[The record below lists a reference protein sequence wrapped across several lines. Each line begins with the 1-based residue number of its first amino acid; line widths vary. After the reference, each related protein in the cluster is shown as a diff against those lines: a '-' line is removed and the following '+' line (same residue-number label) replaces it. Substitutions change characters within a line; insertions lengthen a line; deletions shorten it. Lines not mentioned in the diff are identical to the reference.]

1 MSEFPQDIDQGH
13 FDDLGTIDVLVMR
26 CQAHLD
32 DEANDSAVSSAAE
45 SDFLGEIA
53 KPQGSDSTSDADEA
67 DGDNGEKA
75 TSGQKASAFQA
86 HVADDDEA
94 DLGMGMMG
102 IFDGPSDHY
111 RDGPIRDG
119 VRPMPGWQHPS
130 GQPRHRYGQDAY
142 GWSPRDYAS
151 AQYIPPGYDSTPPYR
166 GTYPQHPPQIRTRKQ
181 VHFDHKGHDA
191 RDPRE
196 YHDTYDARSWG
207 QEPLR
212 PAMPGPS
219 ESQHDAYARWDDG
232 DRYGDGAAYA
242 EGYQGYDQGNG
253 RYSDRPFH
261 HQPPHYGHQ
270 YAPHPSAWPN
280 GFPPLPGTGMPWL
293 PQHPGHAPPWPH
305 AYPTMPPLPHGP
317 PQYPGHQPPVS
328 WVPPQGS
335 GPPAAPPA
343 QPPDNSNKPG
353 SLDPSR
359 DQNNTQDDGWG
370 NNGNNN
376 DNQGGDGGWN
386 DNGPDSSNQ
395 GGNDSWNDGGKND
408 NAATGQVDD
417 WGAPGGTSNSGNAG
431 SWQDEGANKLADT
444 TWGND
449 NNTKNDS
456 SAQQSWESG
465 GASNTNNASTG
476 WGNATTTAQ
485 PIGGDAWGTQAA
497 GGAGDRT
504 TASGSGSR
512 PLYGPHG
519 AYYDLKPSGDV
530 ECDAPE
536 EPRYDVPQSVAT
548 KLGSTK
554 QVQPGKGY
562 LYVKKRCVPEY
573 IDPLTEPYARFIFHY
588 RTKGQLRTELNINLE
603 TEPSGNQ
610 EVQELQNMNKEELI
624 QMFLRA
630 KGALG
635 GKIPSPP
642 PVEEPKDHTK
652 TPGPVP
658 VEAPCYAF
666 LDYQLPL
673 GRGVAPNNDTTGNA
687 GPTNGGDWGAPAAD
701 NTNGAKADASWE
713 TNNSGNNTGG
723 NSGWDGG
730 GNSGGPTVK
739 WASGTSSNT
748 PNDNTDWGAGNSND
762 EGGNDKWDTGQNDQS
777 NWNNPS
783 SGNDPTSNWN
793 NEAHD
798 GNTRGQRPSPPDQ
811 PSSKTGFT
819 LSPASGRSSHAGSPQ
834 DVPYWGAPVPH
845 YGWQGPSPHAPYQ
858 GSASRRLRPIHKTM
872 LRALRK
878 EVPRRKAP
886 GHIEGKTVS
895 FTGKTAL
902 RSWKDEATT
911 IEVWLIGSFSWCAK
925 C

>member
-1 MSEFPQDIDQGH
+1 M
-13 FDDLGTIDVLVMR
+13 
-26 CQAHLD
+26 
-32 DEANDSAVSSAAE
+32 
-45 SDFLGEIA
+45 
-53 KPQGSDSTSDADEA
+53 
-67 DGDNGEKA
+67 
-75 TSGQKASAFQA
+75 
-86 HVADDDEA
+86 
-94 DLGMGMMG
+94 
-102 IFDGPSDHY
+102 
-111 RDGPIRDG
+111 
-119 VRPMPGWQHPS
+119 
-130 GQPRHRYGQDAY
+130 
-142 GWSPRDYAS
+142 
-151 AQYIPPGYDSTPPYR
+151 
-166 GTYPQHPPQIRTRKQ
+166 
-181 VHFDHKGHDA
+181 
-191 RDPRE
+191 
-196 YHDTYDARSWG
+196 
-207 QEPLR
+207 
-212 PAMPGPS
+212 
-219 ESQHDAYARWDDG
+219 
-232 DRYGDGAAYA
+232 
-242 EGYQGYDQGNG
+242 
-253 RYSDRPFH
+253 
-261 HQPPHYGHQ
+261 
-270 YAPHPSAWPN
+270 
-280 GFPPLPGTGMPWL
+280 
-293 PQHPGHAPPWPH
+293 
-305 AYPTMPPLPHGP
+305 
-317 PQYPGHQPPVS
+317 
-328 WVPPQGS
+328 
-335 GPPAAPPA
+335 
-343 QPPDNSNKPG
+343 
-353 SLDPSR
+353 
-359 DQNNTQDDGWG
+359 
-370 NNGNNN
+370 
-376 DNQGGDGGWN
+376 
-386 DNGPDSSNQ
+386 
-395 GGNDSWNDGGKND
+395 
-408 NAATGQVDD
+408 DD

-431 SWQDEGANKLADT
+431 SWQDEGANKPADT

-476 WGNATTTAQ
+476 WGNDTTTAQ

-497 GGAGDRT
+497 GGAGDRL

-588 RTKGQLRTELNINLE
+588 RTKGQLRTELNVNLE

-673 GRGVAPNNDTTGNA
+673 GRGVAPNNDTAGNA
-687 GPTNGGDWGAPAAD
+687 APANGGDWGASAAD

-730 GNSGGPTVK
+730 GNSGGAAVK
-739 WASGTSSNT
+739 WASGTNSNN
-748 PNDNTDWGAGNSND
+748 PNNDTDWGAGNSND
-762 EGGNDKWDTGQNDQS
+762 QGGNATWDKGHDDQNNWNTSSTGNHASGKWDDKPDNTTND
-777 NWNNPS
+777 
-783 SGNDPTSNWN
+783 
-793 NEAHD
+793 
-798 GNTRGQRPSPPDQ
+798 QRPSPPDR

-819 LSPASGRSSHAGSPQ
+819 LSPASSRSSHARSPQ

-845 YGWQGPSPHAPYQ
+845 YGWQGPSQDAPHQTSSQSQTLTNTQENAWDSSDRGPKKKGTWAY
-858 GSASRRLRPIHKTM
+858 
-872 LRALRK
+872 
-878 EVPRRKAP
+878 RRKD
-886 GHIEGKTVS
+886 GKLYTED
-895 FTGKTAL
+895 G
-902 RSWKDEATT
+902 
-911 IEVWLIGSFSWCAK
+911 IEVLEG
-925 C
+925 